1 MNLAPIQYVSGDAT
15 APIGTGPRVIAHV
28 VNTEGGWGRGFVVAV
43 SKRWARPEQMY
54 RSAIRARQLAL
65 NDVQFVNVETNLWVA
80 NMAAQVGYSQ
90 ADSEGR
96 IPLRYPA
103 LRYCLRQLCD
113 YARYRRASVHMPRI
127 GCGLA
132 GGKWDMVE
140 PIVVD
145 ELAALGVNVT
155 VYDLAQGK
163 SRA

>member
-1 MNLAPIQYVSGDAT
+1 
-15 APIGTGPRVIAHV
+15 
-28 VNTEGGWGRGFVVAV
+28 
-43 SKRWARPEQMY
+43 
-54 RSAIRARQLAL
+54 
-65 NDVQFVNVETNLWVA
+65 
-80 NMAAQVGYSQ
+80 
-90 ADSEGR
+90 
-96 IPLRYPA
+96 
-103 LRYCLRQLCD
+103 
-113 YARYRRASVHMPRI
+113 MPRI